1 MQNDEEWTP
10 EKIAKLKEIVSLPRN
25 QILMV
30 RALAQLRN
38 DDALEES
45 ASITVKAVA
54 QAGNDRWRCN

>member
-25 QILMV
+25 QIMMM

-38 DDALEES
+38 DDGLEES
-45 ASITVKAVA
+45 ASITVKAVT
-54 QAGNDRWRCN
+54 QAGNGRWRCN